1 MQSPMSAFPES
12 GHKDWSIGA
21 VSNVR
26 FRPEADMSL
35 RDLEINYLV
44 IDDSILASILS
55 IAEITLS
62 NSPAA

>member
-1 MQSPMSAFPES
+1 MSAFPES
-12 GHKDWSIGA
+12 GRSEAPKSGKTK
-21 VSNVR
+21 VR
-26 FRPEADMSL
+26 FRPRADMSL